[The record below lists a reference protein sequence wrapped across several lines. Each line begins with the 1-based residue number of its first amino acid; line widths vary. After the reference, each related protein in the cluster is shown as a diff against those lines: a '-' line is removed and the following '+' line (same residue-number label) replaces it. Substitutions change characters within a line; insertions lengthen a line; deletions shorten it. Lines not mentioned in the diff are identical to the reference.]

1 MQIHQLK
8 WRGTK
13 EIKRSNVLVPLKVIN
28 LTGLKPKKIK
38 KKIKYKTTVN
48 LKFIYLNLNKCGN
61 KYIQIKLSLS
71 HFNIF
76 TIVK

>member
-1 MQIHQLK
+1 MERNERNQ
-8 WRGTK
+8 
-13 EIKRSNVLVPLKVIN
+13 
-28 LTGLKPKKIK
+28 KIK
-38 KKIKYKTTVN
+38 CTNTLKSYKFNGSQSKKKLKKKKFKTTVN